1 MQFIRSSFLSR
12 LTSIFT
18 CLIFLNL
25 SFVMVEVSV
34 FKLDKDQQAIEGLA
48 KLIADCSS
56 EEESDGF
63 GGLSDEDPVKE
74 ISVFVSTGFTLAA
87 LQSLDSPALRGNE
100 NQGIPRFGN
109 YEIYSP
115 PPES

>member
-1 MQFIRSSFLSR
+1 MQCIRTSFVSR
-12 LTSIFT
+12 LTSLLT
-18 CLIFLNL
+18 CVIFLNL

-34 FKLDKDQQAIEGLA
+34 FKLDQTQQAVEGIA
-48 KLIADCSS
+48 KLIADCSA
-56 EEESDGF
+56 EEENDGL

-74 ISVFVSTGFTLAA
+74 IGAFVVTDFSTASF
-87 LQSLDSPALRGNE
+87 QSFESPALSGVE